1 MKNVI
6 LPPKMSNL
14 KPKFTI
20 FDRFWV
26 DVNRDDFEP
35 KLIEIDRVNKI
46 GQFQVE
52 ICRFWVEIGRFWVD
66 FESKSS
72 DFGSKLYD
80 ILIFVRYLSRR
91 VKDEVFLK
99 INNRMDINNLK
110 SYSTFD
116 SFSRFETRS
125 NWRLLTQIIWK
136 ETEIYPRK
144 KI

>member
-1 MKNVI
+1 
-6 LPPKMSNL
+6 MSNL

-46 GQFQVE
+46 GQFQVK

-66 FESKSS
+66 FESKLS

-91 VKDEVFLK
+91 VKDEVF
-99 INNRMDINNLK
+99 
-110 SYSTFD
+110 
-116 SFSRFETRS
+116 
-125 NWRLLTQIIWK
+125 
-136 ETEIYPRK
+136 
-144 KI
+144 